1 MGNREMPETEWQER
15 LRRLEEQTLVNSAL
29 MNRLEQ
35 QGQGHK
41 EWLEAHNAAIRK
53 HDEEIE
59 QLRTGLIKLTSSVQK
74 TNDAVQI
81 MEAGMDGLFE
91 RWDRFIR
98 EQEGNGQK
106 Q

>member
-1 MGNREMPETEWQER
+1 MPETEWQDR

-35 QGQGHK
+35 KVVG
-41 EWLEAHNAAIRK
+41 
-53 HDEEIE
+53 HDEEIRRHDEAVGKHDE
-59 QLRTGLIKLTSSVQK
+59 QIADLRTGLIKLMSAVQK

-81 MEAGMDGLFE
+81 MKSAMDGLFE

-98 EQEGNGQK
+98 GQEGNGHK